1 MKFSI
6 AALSAVLSL
15 SAATRLKGSTTRR
28 RNVNFNT
35 EDAAYAEQI
44 EDIFKEEEEEKDDG
58 DGVITPYIVGGAN
71 TAKDEYPYMVFAGT
85 CGASLIASNVIL
97 TSARCADIS
106 EVNIGRWKLN
116 DPTEEYE
123 TFNIIQKVA
132 HPDFDAETYDADFMV
147 AQLDGHSTATPV
159 EIDDGTQDVPKNTK
173 IVIMGWGTRDE
184 NGTDGV
190 NKLKDTTIKKKSK
203 NVCRNFYGSQ
213 VTSNNFCAKKNNK
226 GVCTNSRDI
235 GGPAIHKETGVQVGI
250 ISFSNEGQCSM
261 DPVMLSKISAK
272 YSWIMEQVEAMK
284 VTPAPVSPPVGAVT
298 SAPSTV
304 PSDIP
309 TVSPTDYPSAA
320 PTASPTGSNPSPVTP
335 APVTP
340 APVTAAPVTPAP
352 VTPAPVTPAP
362 VTPAPVTNEP
372 TASPSSSP
380 TSAPSLPP
388 VGAVTPA
395 PVTSAPV
402 PSPSAGPS
410 AAPTTRAQVV
420 IPVALTK
427 LQSAVDILEDE
438 L

>member
-1 MKFSI
+1 M
-6 AALSAVLSL
+6 
-15 SAATRLKGSTTRR
+15 G
-28 RNVNFNT
+28 
-35 EDAAYAEQI
+35 
-44 EDIFKEEEEEKDDG
+44 
-58 DGVITPYIVGGAN
+58 
-71 TAKDEYPYMVFAGT
+71 AKDEYPYMVFAGT

-132 HPDFDAETYDADFMV
+132 QP
-147 AQLDGHSTATPV
+147 DGHSTATPV

-190 NKLKDTTIKKKSK
+190 NKLKDTTIQKKSK

-272 YSWIMEQVEAMK
+272 YSWIMEQVEAM
-284 VTPAPVSPPVGAVT
+284 
-298 SAPSTV
+298 
-304 PSDIP
+304 
-309 TVSPTDYPSAA
+309 
-320 PTASPTGSNPSPVTP
+320 
-335 APVTP
+335 
-340 APVTAAPVTPAP
+340 
-352 VTPAPVTPAP
+352 
-362 VTPAPVTNEP
+362 
-372 TASPSSSP
+372 
-380 TSAPSLPP
+380 
-388 VGAVTPA
+388 
-395 PVTSAPV
+395 
-402 PSPSAGPS
+402 
-410 AAPTTRAQVV
+410 
-420 IPVALTK
+420 
-427 LQSAVDILEDE
+427 
-438 L
+438 

>member
-1 MKFSI
+1 M
-6 AALSAVLSL
+6 
-15 SAATRLKGSTTRR
+15 G
-28 RNVNFNT
+28 
-35 EDAAYAEQI
+35 
-44 EDIFKEEEEEKDDG
+44 
-58 DGVITPYIVGGAN
+58 
-71 TAKDEYPYMVFAGT
+71 
-85 CGASLIASNVIL
+85 
-97 TSARCADIS
+97 
-106 EVNIGRWKLN
+106 
-116 DPTEEYE
+116 
-123 TFNIIQKVA
+123 
-132 HPDFDAETYDADFMV
+132 
-147 AQLDGHSTATPV
+147 
-159 EIDDGTQDVPKNTK
+159 
-173 IVIMGWGTRDE
+173 IMGWGTRDE

-190 NKLKDTTIKKKSK
+190 NKLKDTTIQKKSK

-213 VTSNNFCAKKNNK
+213 VKSNNFCAKKKNK
-226 GVCTNSRDI
+226 GECTNSRDI

-340 APVTAAPVTPAP
+340 APVT
-352 VTPAPVTPAP
+352 
-362 VTPAPVTNEP
+362 PAPVTNEP

-427 LQSAVDILEDE
+427 LQSAVDILE
-438 L
+438 